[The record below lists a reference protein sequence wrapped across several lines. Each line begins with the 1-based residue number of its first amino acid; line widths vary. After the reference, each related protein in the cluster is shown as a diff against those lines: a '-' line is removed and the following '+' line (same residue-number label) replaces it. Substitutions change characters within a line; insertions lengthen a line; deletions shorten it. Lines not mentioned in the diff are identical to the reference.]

1 MLNLSSLFHS
11 TVEDSTLLSNIEL
24 TLQER
29 SFIAEAKS
37 AVRICLRENL
47 MQVLHNHG
55 YTGPTVRP
63 RFFTQGSWAY
73 KTLNAPAQHP
83 QQADVDDGTYLPLSF
98 VSQTARPSVASAI
111 FFAAA
116 EEALRP
122 LVRARGWK
130 LVTDKPT
137 CIRIEISA
145 FAHVD
150 IPLYAIPDDEFD
162 KLQKAALSQYGYI
175 ALDSA
180 VSAAERDAWTE
191 LPRDHVLLAHRE
203 DNWVKSDPRPV
214 KDWFLDEVERHSEQF
229 RRIVRYLKAFRDWQ
243 WVSGGPSSIL
253 LMAAS
258 APVFDSRDRRDD
270 LALLDLVDK
279 LPSVLRDGVS
289 NPVDTGESLT
299 DRLGRDG
306 VEEAA
311 GKIELF
317 ETFLRSALGSS
328 SSNQACAWM
337 IQQFGPRFPNAPSR
351 VKVASVAA
359 TVLATPISAVAS
371 PLVGG
376 SQAG

>member
-11 TVEDSTLLSNIEL
+11 TVEDSTLLLNIEL
-24 TLQER
+24 TPKEQ

-37 AVRICLRENL
+37 AVRLCLRENL
-47 MQVLHNHG
+47 MQVLRNHG

-98 VSQTARPSVASAI
+98 VSQTAKPSVASAI

-122 LVRARGWK
+122 LVWARGWK
-130 LVTDKPT
+130 LITDKPT

-180 VSAAERDAWTE
+180 VSAAERDAWTA

-203 DNWVKSDPRPV
+203 DDWAKSDPRPV
-214 KDWFLDEVERHSEQF
+214 KDWFLDEVERHGEQF
-229 RRIVRYLKAFRDWQ
+229 RRTVRYLKAFRDWQ

-258 APVFDSRDRRDD
+258 APVFDTRERRDD

-279 LPSVLRDGVS
+279 LPSVLRDGVT

-299 DRLGRDG
+299 DRLGSDG
-306 VEEAA
+306 VEETAR
-311 GKIELF
+311 KIELF
-317 ETFLRSALGSS
+317 ETFLRGALSASN
-328 SSNQACAWM
+328 SNQACAWM

-351 VKVASVAA
+351 IKAASVAA
-359 TVLATPISAVAS
+359 TVLATPVSVAAS
-371 PLVGG
+371 TLMGR

>member
-24 TLQER
+24 TPRDQ

-47 MQVLHNHG
+47 MQVLRDRG
-55 YTGPTVRP
+55 YSGPTVRP

-83 QQADVDDGTYLPLSF
+83 QQADVDDGAYLPLSF
-98 VSQTARPSVASAI
+98 VSQTDKPSVASAI

-122 LVRARGWK
+122 LVWARGWT
-130 LVTDKPT
+130 LITHKPT

-150 IPLYAIPDDEFD
+150 IPLYAIPDKEFET
-162 KLQKAALSQYGYI
+162 LQKAALNQYGYI

-180 VSAAERDAWTE
+180 ISVAERDAWTA

-203 DNWVKSDPRPV
+203 DDWVKSDPRPV
-214 KDWFLDEVERHSEQF
+214 KDWFLDEVERHGEQF
-229 RRIVRYLKAFRDWQ
+229 RRVVRYLKAFRDWQ

-258 APVFDSRDRRDD
+258 ASIFDSRDRRDD
-270 LALLDLVDK
+270 LALLDLADK

-289 NPVDTGESLT
+289 NPVDAGESLT
-299 DRLGRDG
+299 NRLGFEG
-306 VEEAA
+306 VDEAA
-311 GKIELF
+311 RKIELF
-317 ETFLRSALGSS
+317 ETFLRGALGCNSS
-328 SSNQACAWM
+328 GQACAWM
-337 IQQFGPRFPNAPSR
+337 VQQFGPRFPNAPSR

-359 TVLATPISAVAS
+359 AVLATPASAVAS
-371 PLVGG
+371 PLVGR